1 MFINFFFIR
10 VKNRNKTIYNFTRTW
25 EGELKILM
33 IFINVAPLINTHLND
48 YKLLYN
54 CVYCCRGC
62 GGDARGFSIKINE
75 FQKAIKQNP
84 KNDDFNFFSHL
95 VFTDDAAMS

>member
-1 MFINFFFIR
+1 MFFRMFSPR
-10 VKNRNKTIYNFTRTW
+10 R
-25 EGELKILM
+25 EGRGKKLKSLM

-54 CVYCCRGC
+54 CVEKRLNIVSESSGV
-62 GGDARGFSIKINE
+62 AREFCPIKINE

-84 KNDDFNFFSHL
+84 KNDEE
-95 VFTDDAAMS
+95 